1 MVVDMRVPRYPTTSQ
16 SHRDGREETEMMI
29 RAYDKEEIRRAWTE
43 YTEGTGNEYPWDE
56 SIVDDVADII
66 EQSRYENSKGRMPI
80 LTIEEAVEIVAD
92 AR

>member
-1 MVVDMRVPRYPTTSQ
+1 MTDTTATGG
-16 SHRDGREETEMMI
+16 GREEIEMAI
-29 RAYDKEEIRRAWTE
+29 RAYDKEEIRRAWAE